1 MRGSYKLEKQ
11 TLLHFLKVLM
21 ATCAIN
27 SKLIAINMEQ
37 HCIKCMK
44 LTGVFQQ
51 TKNLFLTFTKC
62 FAIVKQTQYVE

>member
-1 MRGSYKLEKQ
+1 ME
-11 TLLHFLKVLM
+11 
-21 ATCAIN
+21 TCAIN